1 MVFRNVNIFAL
12 WTKRNAL
19 THSKEKGQLWNL
31 NFLRPV
37 CSGMCLAS
45 SLTYCVWISRLW
57 DRVQHWN
64 VNDSRRES
72 AKRLIFTLA
81 FLITYKLLRWLLW
94 ISGWFRQTTTWI
106 KVCVWSSHQR
116 ENLPTVHITSRT
128 SDFIFPI
135 AARKSS
141 CIKYCNQQK

>member
-1 MVFRNVNIFAL
+1 MLFRYVNIFAL
-12 WTKRNAL
+12 RTKRNVL
-19 THSKEKGQLWNL
+19 MHSKEKGQSWNL

-64 VNDSRRES
+64 LSDSRRDS
-72 AKRLIFTLA
+72 AKRLIFRLA
-81 FLITYKLLRWLLW
+81 FLITYKLLCWLLW
-94 ISGWFRQTTTWI
+94 IWGWFRQTTAWI
-106 KVCVWSSHQR
+106 KVCVWSSHQC
-116 ENLPTVHITSRT
+116 ENLSTVHITSRT

-135 AARKSS
+135 ATRKSS
-141 CIKYCNQQK
+141 CIKYCNQLN